1 MKVIAVSLKFG
12 GRRLKERMRKLST
25 NTQLANVYALN
36 RAGRWARTRT
46 RRALSDLL
54 NVTQKTLR
62 MKEIRAH
69 RRNPRYELR
78 FYRREYPIAQ
88 LKGTRFRPYK
98 GQSRS
103 AASTAAVGLLRFK
116 GYGHQIELERVL
128 RTRKGGRTTYTLLA
142 DAARR
147 GKRVMGT
154 WIKEGYREPR
164 KVKAQTRIVYL
175 KEFRRQRARLARR
188 P

>member
-1 MKVIAVSLKFG
+1 MISVALKYG
-12 GRRLKERMRKLST
+12 GRRLRKRMRKASDDT
-25 NTQLANVYALN
+25 RKANVYALN
-36 RAGRWARTRT
+36 RAGRWARTRI
-46 RRALSDLL
+46 RRALADLL

-69 RRNPRYELR
+69 RRNPRYVLR

-88 LKGTRFRPYK
+88 LKGARFRPYK

-103 AASTAAVGLLRFK
+103 AAATAAVGLLRFRA
-116 GYGHQIELERVL
+116 YGHQIELERVL
-128 RTRKGGRTTYTLLA
+128 RTRKGGRVRYALLA
-142 DAARR
+142 DAGRR